1 MLNVERRMFVHSFDE
16 LQLGQ
21 ANVGV
26 EDRPASPLAVLI
38 LPLWGSGSNLPSAKF
53 PILATQGHSDTGRG
67 QFVSLARHALKHEA
81 TMLCTQRVCI
91 IQPIPARPA
100 ASRLPYVSLR
110 MARHQPLFRHSAL
123 KVQRAWSLIY
133 LGTTVPKVGRHLSFQ
148 CQTSHSAADA
158 APVSPTAGL
167 ASVGFLSCRRLADD
181 GSLLLRKTAVGSNRA
196 HSGAMVLAAHLPDN
210 TQRRRSMHIRLQE
223 SGRIQQSNSSSLAA
237 GPANDREFRL

>member
-1 MLNVERRMFVHSFDE
+1 MCH
-16 LQLGQ
+16 G
-21 ANVGV
+21 
-26 EDRPASPLAVLI
+26 
-38 LPLWGSGSNLPSAKF
+38 SAKF

-100 ASRLPYVSLR
+100 ASRLPYVSLK

-148 CQTSHSAADA
+148 CQTSHSAAAQQPGTHHSAADA

-167 ASVGFLSCRRLADD
+167 TSVGFLPCRRLADD

-223 SGRIQQSNSSSLAA
+223 SGRIQQSNSSNLAA
-237 GPANDREFRL
+237 GPANDTES